1 MYTDDTILINFDYIL
16 KQDNLINNKKL
27 VVAVS
32 GGIDSLA
39 LTFLIKKWA
48 DSNNIKLIA
57 ITVDHKL
64 RKTSTD
70 EAVYVNELLTK
81 YDIEHHILSW
91 DGEKPTTNIEN
102 IAREA
107 RYKLIFNFCKKNN
120 INTILLGHHLQ
131 DQAENF
137 LIRLFRG
144 SGITGLSSMKMITE
158 RDGFILIR
166 PLLNIRKEDLKQYL
180 IQNNIKWIEDE
191 SNDDDKYLRNKIRI
205 FLNSFENKDNIVR
218 HINNTINTFQTAE
231 SIITNT
237 VNDFE
242 NRIYFYDKEYNYY
255 KIKLYDLLKLN
266 NDLIYR
272 ILLKISKQVSGNLIN
287 PRYSK
292 IERLINTLEE
302 LKRYTFYGC
311 IFERINTDE
320 LVCYREYNSI
330 KDKTNYLKKG
340 ELKKYL
346 KYLKET
352 NYKKYKEIKDWTGY
366 KKEILYT
373 IPINNYK

>member
-205 FLNSFENKDNIVR
+205 FLNSFDNKDNIVR

-242 NRIYFYDKEYNYY
+242 NRIYFYNKEYNYY